1 MVDQV
6 YIERIAKRRAICARL
21 MALLLLMS
29 GISQIGRLH
38 GITALRSVEFV
49 AGSVWMV
56 MIVMFVLVAG
66 GGITRTPQMRAAI
79 YDEST
84 IEHGRR
90 AFSLGF
96 WVTLA
101 VCAGYWIASLYMP
114 IGGPEV
120 VRAVT
125 TLSISIALFRFATLE
140 MKALKD
146 E

>member
-1 MVDQV
+1 MVDQIYV
-6 YIERIAKRRAICARL
+6 ERVAKRRAICARL
-21 MALLLLMS
+21 MALLLLTS
-29 GISQIGRLH
+29 GMSQIGRLH
-38 GITALRSVEFV
+38 GVTALRSVDFA

-56 MIVMFVLVAG
+56 MIVIFVLFAG
-66 GGITRTPQMRAAI
+66 GGLTRTPQMRAAI

-84 IEHGRR
+84 IEHARR

-96 WVTLA
+96 WIALA
-101 VCAGYWIASLYMP
+101 VCGGYWIASLYAP

-125 TLSISIALFRFATLE
+125 TLSIAIALLRFATLE
-140 MKALKD
+140 MKAMKD

>member
-6 YIERIAKRRAICARL
+6 YVDRVAKRRAICARL
-21 MALLLLMS
+21 MGLLLLLS
-29 GISQIGRLH
+29 GMSQIGRLH
-38 GITALRSVEFV
+38 GLTALRPVEFT

-56 MIVMFVLVAG
+56 MIVMFALFAG
-66 GGITRTPQMRAAI
+66 GGLVRNRQLRAAI

-90 AFSLGF
+90 AFALGF
-96 WVTLA
+96 WIVLA
-101 VCAGYWIASLYMP
+101 VCAAYQITSLFDP

-120 VRAVT
+120 IRAVT
-125 TLSISIALFRFATLE
+125 TLSISVALFRFATLE
-140 MKALKD
+140 MRAMKD

>member
-6 YIERIAKRRAICARL
+6 YVERIAKRRAICARL
-21 MALLLLMS
+21 MALLLLLS

-38 GITALRSVEFV
+38 GYTSLRWVDFT

-66 GGITRTPQMRAAI
+66 GGIARSPQMRAAI

-90 AFSLGF
+90 AFALGF

-101 VCAGYWIASLYMP
+101 VCAAYWIASVYVP

-120 VRAVT
+120 VRAIT
-125 TLSISIALFRFATLE
+125 TLSISIALLRFATLE
-140 MKALKD
+140 MRAMKD

>member
-6 YIERIAKRRAICARL
+6 YVDRVAKRRAICARL
-21 MALLLLMS
+21 MGLLLLLS
-29 GISQIGRLH
+29 GMSQIGRLH
-38 GITALRSVEFV
+38 GLTALRPVEFT

-66 GGITRTPQMRAAI
+66 GGLVRNRQLRAAI

-90 AFSLGF
+90 AFALGF
-96 WVTLA
+96 WIALA
-101 VCAGYWIASLYMP
+101 VCAAYWIASLYTG

-120 VRAVT
+120 VRGVT
-125 TLSISIALFRFATLE
+125 PLSIAVALLRFATLE
-140 MKALKD
+140 MRAMKD

>member
-6 YIERIAKRRAICARL
+6 YVDRVAKRRAICAR
-21 MALLLLMS
+21 MMGLLLLLS
-29 GISQIGRLH
+29 GMSQIGRLH
-38 GITALRSVEFV
+38 GITALRTVDFT

-66 GGITRTPQMRAAI
+66 GGMVRSPQIRAAV

-84 IEHGRR
+84 IEHGHQ
-90 AFSLGF
+90 AFAIGF
-96 WVTLA
+96 WIALI
-101 VCAGYWIASLYMP
+101 VCGGYWIASLYTA

-120 VRAVT
+120 VRGVT

-140 MKALKD
+140 MRAMKD
-146 E
+146 A

>member
-6 YIERIAKRRAICARL
+6 YVDRVAKRRAVAARL
-21 MALLLLMS
+21 MGLLLLLS
-29 GISQIGRLH
+29 GMSQIGRLH
-38 GITALRSVEFV
+38 GLTALRPVEFT

-66 GGITRTPQMRAAI
+66 GGLVRNRQLRAAI

-90 AFSLGF
+90 AFALGF
-96 WVTLA
+96 WVALA
-101 VCAGYWIASLYMP
+101 VCAAYQIASLFDP

-120 VRAVT
+120 IRAVT
-125 TLSISIALFRFATLE
+125 TLSISIALLRFATLE
-140 MKALKD
+140 MRAMKD

>member
-1 MVDQV
+1 MVDQAYV
-6 YIERIAKRRAICARL
+6 ERVTKRRAICARL
-21 MALLLLMS
+21 MALLLLTS

-38 GITALRSVEFV
+38 GITGLRPVDFV

-56 MIVMFVLVAG
+56 MIIMFVLVAG
-66 GGITRTPQMRAAI
+66 GGITLGPQMRAAI

-84 IEHGRR
+84 IAHARR

-96 WVTLA
+96 WIALA
-101 VCAGYWIASLYMP
+101 VCGGYWIASLYIP
-114 IGGPEV
+114 VGGPEV

-125 TLSISIALFRFATLE
+125 TLSISIALLRFATLE
-140 MKALKD
+140 MKAMKG

>member
-6 YIERIAKRRAICARL
+6 YVERIAKRRAICARL

-29 GISQIGRLH
+29 GTSQIGRLH
-38 GITALRSVEFV
+38 GLTALRPVDFV

-56 MIVMFVLVAG
+56 IIIMFVLFAG
-66 GGITRTPQMRAAI
+66 GGLTRTPQMRAAI

-96 WVTLA
+96 WIALA
-101 VCAGYWIASLYMP
+101 VCGGYWIASLTMP

-125 TLSISIALFRFATLE
+125 TLSISIALLRFATLE
-140 MKALKD
+140 MRALKD

>member
-1 MVDQV
+1 MVDQAYV
-6 YIERIAKRRAICARL
+6 ERVAKRRATCARL
-21 MALLLLMS
+21 MALLLLAS
-29 GISQIGRLH
+29 GMSQIGRLH
-38 GITALRSVEFV
+38 GITALRTVDFV

-56 MIVMFVLVAG
+56 IIVIFVLFAG
-66 GGITRTPQMRAAI
+66 GGLTRTPQMRAAI

-96 WVTLA
+96 WTALA
-101 VCAGYWIASLYMP
+101 VCAVYWIAGLYMP

-140 MKALKD
+140 MKAMKD

>member
-6 YIERIAKRRAICARL
+6 YVDRVAKRRAICARL
-21 MALLLLMS
+21 MGLLLLLS
-29 GISQIGRLH
+29 GMSQIGRLH
-38 GITALRSVEFV
+38 GLTALRPVEFT

-66 GGITRTPQMRAAI
+66 GGLVRNRQLRAAI

-84 IEHGRR
+84 IEHARR
-90 AFSLGF
+90 AFALGF
-96 WVTLA
+96 WIALA
-101 VCAGYWIASLYMP
+101 ICAAYQIASLFDP

-120 VRAVT
+120 IRAVT

-140 MKALKD
+140 MRAMKD